1 MEPARRYVTWSSPT
15 KNHEVPGG
23 ILVVGR
29 KGERPDLP
37 NSSVLKDAGAVST
50 KSLSG
55 GRRKAENKKTESLQ
69 PLGANKSGILEGS
82 APLEKRGVLSLSLAI
97 RLNLNPEGIQTA

>member
-1 MEPARRYVTWSSPT
+1 MEPARRYVSYLLLHPPSNPT
-15 KNHEVPGG
+15 PSGTAWFWGG

-37 NSSVLKDAGAVST
+37 NSSGLKDAEAVST

-55 GRRKAENKKTESLQ
+55 KEGKQKTK
-69 PLGANKSGILEGS
+69 N
-82 APLEKRGVLSLSLAI
+82 
-97 RLNLNPEGIQTA
+97 